1 MAMAKTQFL
10 TRPTRLDGMTP
21 AEVAAGLRHLPNL
34 VFFDT
39 AGNIPSSAGRPIS
52 VIAARPTKILRGSI
66 HVVSDRAMLRH
77 ALTASQTMAGDTG
90 FPLGG
95 LCGWVD
101 YEGDFVFGDFPE
113 MLVFCHDRQT
123 WWETGKLSAELRQS
137 TETSPQIGPFQAVM
151 SHGDFIQ
158 NVDRIRE
165 WISAGDIYQ
174 VNLSHAF
181 TAEVAGGSLFG
192 LYEALRDAS
201 PAPMAAWLSLDDKEI
216 LSSSP
221 EFFLKISGSV
231 IETRPIKGTRPR
243 FTDPDE
249 DRRSAYELQTSAK
262 EIAELVMITDLL
274 RNDLGQVCEFG
285 SVEVSEMLQLESLAQ
300 VHHLVSTVT
309 GTLRPNIDAIDAIA
323 ACFPGGSITGAP
335 KKRAMEIIQEL
346 EAQPR
351 GIYCGAIGWLGYNGE
366 SSFNIAIRT
375 LIREGDKLVYQVGA
389 GIVADSDPQKE
400 YEETLHKAAGIRLA
414 VEAFSKHH
422 GLGKNSATHP

>member
-1 MAMAKTQFL
+1 
-10 TRPTRLDGMTP
+10 
-21 AEVAAGLRHLPNL
+21 
-34 VFFDT
+34 
-39 AGNIPSSAGRPIS
+39 
-52 VIAARPTKILRGSI
+52 
-66 HVVSDRAMLRH
+66 
-77 ALTASQTMAGDTG
+77 
-90 FPLGG
+90 
-95 LCGWVD
+95 
-101 YEGDFVFGDFPE
+101 
-113 MLVFCHDRQT
+113 
-123 WWETGKLSAELRQS
+123 
-137 TETSPQIGPFQAVM
+137 M
-151 SHGDFIQ
+151 SHSDFIQ
-158 NVDRIRE
+158 NVERIRE

-181 TAEVAGGSLFG
+181 IAEVAGGSLFG

-309 GTLRPNIDAIDAIA
+309 GTLRPNIDTIDAVA

-346 EAQPR
+346 EGQPR

-375 LIREGDKLVYQVGA
+375 LIREGDKLIYQVGA

-400 YEETLHKAAGIRLA
+400 YEETLHKAAGIRMA